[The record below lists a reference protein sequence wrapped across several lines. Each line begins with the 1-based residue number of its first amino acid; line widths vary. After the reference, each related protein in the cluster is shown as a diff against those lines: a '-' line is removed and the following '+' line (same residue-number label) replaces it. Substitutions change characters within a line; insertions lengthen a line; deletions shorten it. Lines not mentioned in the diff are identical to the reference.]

1 MCIETVTVLG
11 HASAVIA
18 VYTYSGKLF
27 EGENF
32 RANFESFLREIWGRR
47 VLWRGKSEQSAKVLS
62 AKIVFIIKFS
72 PSKVSR
78 YTVFQRMAKYMYI
91 VQIQDYRMSTRAYEP
106 RPYVAYSTSNT
117 RRSDQIR
124 D

>member
-1 MCIETVTVLG
+1 MCIETVSVLG

-47 VLWRGKSEQSAKVLS
+47 VLWRGKKRAIRESFVCENRIYHKVFSLESFSLYSISE
-62 AKIVFIIKFS
+62 
-72 PSKVSR
+72 
-78 YTVFQRMAKYMYI
+78 
-91 VQIQDYRMSTRAYEP
+91 DG
-106 RPYVAYSTSNT
+106 
-117 RRSDQIR
+117 
-124 D
+124 